1 VIFAVALTVAGCGSV
16 AHDSAPSAAQLRT
29 DLKASPPL
37 LAALHRQGNQLLG
50 GGKPAFEAR
59 LHALRGYPVVVTQW
73 SSTCEPCQV
82 EFPYFQQ
89 LSAELGSRVAFIGV
103 DASDDSSGGA
113 KSWLRRFPVSFPSY
127 RDADMGI
134 ALALSVPFAN
144 DTPVTYFYTADR
156 YGVVSRRLLHERA
169 QPAPRDQ
176 SRPRCLRS
184 ASTRSRACAR
194 SSPPTG
200 PAAREQGDPFAEG
213 NEAQT
218 PPELYAVRPGGRRA
232 DTPGWLVRVFP
243 NRYPALAGEPPALAR
258 DAKAR
263 TSSRRWPAAA
273 RTR

>member
-1 VIFAVALTVAGCGSV
+1 MAHGTAVARVSAVIAVALTVAGCGAV
-16 AHDSAPSAAQLRT
+16 AHNSAPSAAQLRT
-29 DLKASPPL
+29 DLKGSPPL

-89 LSAELGSRVAFIGV
+89 LSAQLGNRVAFIGV

-144 DTPVTYFYTADR
+144 DTPVTYLFTRTGTEWFHVGYYT
-156 YGVVSRRLLHERA
+156 SEHN
-169 QPAPRDQ
+169 
-176 SRPRCLRS
+176 LRQ
-184 ASTRSRACAR
+184 
-194 SSPPTG
+194 
-200 PAAREQGDPFAEG
+200 EI
-213 NEAQT
+213 
-218 PPELYAVRPGGRRA
+218 RA
-232 DTPGWLVRVFP
+232 DLGV
-243 NRYPALAGEPPALAR
+243 
-258 DAKAR
+258 
-263 TSSRRWPAAA
+263 
-273 RTR
+273 